1 MDGEAL
7 IGISR
12 FLSTFRYLKGSRII
26 MKDLDSL
33 KVKVSRIMTKNLITV
48 AVGSTVDEAVR
59 KMIEYDVECLPVV
72 DSKGVL
78 HGLLT
83 FRDIITKAVYS
94 QADVRKLKVEDIM
107 AKDLVTC
114 KPSDTVLDVVKTM
127 KNKHLRRIPVVNA
140 KNKLVGLITDFD
152 LALFGW
158 DFK

>member
-1 MDGEAL
+1 MSEAHL
-7 IGISR
+7 
-12 FLSTFRYLKGSRII
+12 LKGAMTM
-26 MKDLDSL
+26 MKDLAAVN
-33 KVKVSRIMTKNLITV
+33 VKVSRIMTRKLITV
-48 AVGSTVDEAVR
+48 SVGSTVEEAV
-59 KMIEYDVECLPVV
+59 KNMIECDVECLPVI

-78 HGLLT
+78 CGLLT

-107 AKDLVTC
+107 TKDLVTC
-114 KPSDTVLDVVKTM
+114 SPNNTVLDVVKIM
-127 KNKHLRRIPVVNA
+127 KNRHLRRIPVVNA